1 MSTIS
6 QKPVVFDP
14 INFITHPDRYVHWQ
28 MEIDGPVAWLRMNVQ
43 EDRPLRPGYQ
53 LKLNSY
59 DLGVDI
65 ELDDAVTRL
74 RFEHPEVSV
83 VCIESALD
91 KVFCAGANIFMLG
104 QSTHPHKV
112 NFCKF
117 TNETRNNI
125 EEATAKSHQ
134 KYVASL
140 NGATAGGGYE
150 LALACDEIH
159 LVDDRASSVSL
170 PEVPLLGVLPGT
182 GGLTRLIDKRHVRRD
197 RADLFCTVAE
207 GAKAKKALEWG
218 LVDFVHTT
226 SQYKEAMRARLTG
239 LAGAGNSAHGVELDD
254 ISPVRE
260 EATIRYQHVVLE
272 LFEADREAVITIQGP
287 EAADAVIPE
296 EPAQLGASWYALRMW
311 RELRH
316 ILLELRFNY
325 PTIGLV
331 TFRTEGDVEAVIA
344 LDEALAAQADHWFV
358 REVLLQQGRTLK
370 MIDVTARTFFSTIIP
385 GSCFAGS
392 LLEIALAGDRVYM
405 LDDSGEENVIALSS
419 LNNGAFPMAHGLSR
433 MENRFYGHDDALAA
447 VRARTGGRLDAS
459 AAQELGLV
467 TEVLD
472 DIDWDDEV
480 RMAREERRSLS
491 PDALTG
497 MEANLRFVGPE
508 TMESRIF
515 ARLSAWQNWIF
526 TRPNATGERGALTSY
541 GKPDS
546 PEFDWSRI

>member
-1 MSTIS
+1 MSRESTT
-6 QKPVVFDP
+6 PATVEP
-14 INFITHPDRYVHWQ
+14 IGFSTHPDRYFHWKL
-28 MEIDGPVAWLRMNVQ
+28 EVDGPIAWLKMNVQ

-83 VCIESALD
+83 VCIESALE

-104 QSTHPHKV
+104 QSSHPHKV

-125 EEATAKSHQ
+125 EEATAKSNQ

-182 GGLTRLIDKRHVRRD
+182 GGLTRLVDKRHVRRD
-197 RADLFCTVAE
+197 LADLFCTVAE

-226 SQYKEAMRARLTG
+226 SRYSEAVRERLVE
-239 LAGAGNSAHGVELDD
+239 LAGAGNEARGIELDD
-254 ISPVRE
+254 ISPER
-260 EATIRYQHVVLE
+260 AADRLRYRYVTLE
-272 LFEADREAVITIQGP
+272 LSADEREARIVIAGP
-287 EAADAVIPE
+287 AASDADIPAN
-296 EPAQLGASWYALRMW
+296 PADLGAAWYALRMW

-316 ILLELRFNY
+316 ALLELRFNY

-331 TFRTEGDVEAVIA
+331 TFHAEGDIDAVLA
-344 LDEALAAQADHWFV
+344 LDEALAARADDWFV

-370 MIDVTARTFFSTIIP
+370 MIDVTARTFFSMIVP
-385 GSCFAGS
+385 GTCFAGS
-392 LLEIALAGDRVYM
+392 LFEIALAGDRTYM
-405 LDDSGEENVIALSS
+405 LDDPDADNHVALSTA
-419 LNNGAFPMAHGLSR
+419 NDGRFPMAHGLSR
-433 MENRFYGHDDALAA
+433 LENRFYGHDDQLEA
-447 VRARTGGRLDAS
+447 VRARIGQRFDAEE
-459 AAQELGLV
+459 AAALGLI
-467 TEVLD
+467 TEALD
-472 DIDWDDEV
+472 DIDWEDEV

-497 MEANLRFVGPE
+497 LEANLRFVGPE

-526 TRPNATGERGALTSY
+526 TRPNAVGERGALTSY

-546 PEFDWSRI
+546 PEFDWRRI